1 MKICERCKVEPA
13 RKKERFC
20 KPCRYTI
27 LAEMENTGYFTPT
40 ENNNLSES
48 VSNELP
54 SVKEMFFEMK
64 ETGLIPDID
73 LEEQI

>member
-1 MKICERCKVEPA
+1 
-13 RKKERFC
+13 
-20 KPCRYTI
+20 
-27 LAEMENTGYFTPT
+27 MENTGYFTPT